1 MIAFRAG
8 GFLDTVVEGRTG
20 VFIDEP
26 TPELIESAVSSF
38 DPAQWD
44 PQQIRAHVEKFS
56 EERFIAQLHE
66 YVAQLG

>member
-1 MIAFRAG
+1 M
-8 GFLDTVVEGRTG
+8 
-20 VFIDEP
+20 FIDEP